1 MKRGAVES
9 AWDKMWP
16 AGRRTIRPP
25 HRLMIHGPMV
35 QKHLAPWDHKQG
47 PTRQWLLRSA
57 GWTDPFVEK
66 SWLA

>member
-1 MKRGAVES
+1 MGHDVADRSK
-9 AWDKMWP
+9 
-16 AGRRTIRPP
+16 IRQVTASS
-25 HRLMIHGPMV
+25 HDTWPMV
-35 QKHLAPWDHKQG
+35 QKDLAPWDHKQG